1 MEQLFWK
8 KVTRLWQWPWILLWP
23 FLLHFFPLWTDIGL
37 SYWNILND
45 PYAVLLF
52 AGILMSYGGW
62 SIIKFFFFKPRPL
75 AYSFKN
81 WVEKINAS
89 SFPSIHT
96 SNATI
101 IALIRAWRGHQSII
115 DGADRF
121 YIIPVIVAVL
131 CMCVA
136 IALSRIELKKHFTI
150 DVFAGMLFG
159 ILIVAILG
167 LAYFY
172 GLFSRWQIN

>member
-8 KVTRLWQWPWILLWP
+8 KVTRLWQWPWILVRP

-37 SYWNILND
+37 SYSNILDD

-52 AGILMSYGGW
+52 AGILMSYGGG
-62 SIIKFFFFKPRPL
+62 SFIKFFFFKPRPL
-75 AYSFKN
+75 PYVFQN
-81 WVEKINAS
+81 WLEKIDAS

-101 IALIRAWRGHQSII
+101 IAMIRSRWWHQSIVSWT
-115 DGADRF
+115 DRF
-121 YIIPVIVAVL
+121 LIIPIVVTVVSICA
-131 CMCVA
+131 A

-150 DVFAGMLFG
+150 DVLAGMLFG
-159 ILIVAILG
+159 ILIVALLG

-172 GLFSRWQIN
+172 GLFFRWNI